1 MAASSFCLRSR
12 EKTAER
18 RLHMENAH
26 LRMGKLKFVR
36 QTRHTITEVSLHM
49 DRLVAERPAEKPVE
63 PRSAVQIHLVSVF
76 GGDQEVGAIAAAI
89 ADEQRFQISLP
100 GGAELF
106 GHLGEKPVMYRTS
119 LQIPGR
125 KRPARHLAA
134 VSQTLFGTTLGAD
147 GQARRTILYDG
158 SSDFVLHR
166 LAVRFGLPALPEW
179 AEWFRAD
186 LDRRGLM
193 EGLLGYNC
201 SPIAIKGTKLRML
214 RILSTGIKRKFIA
227 VPPDVSASL
236 LPLEAA

>member
-1 MAASSFCLRSR
+1 
-12 EKTAER
+12 
-18 RLHMENAH
+18 MENAH

-36 QTRHTITEVSLHM
+36 QTRDTITEVSLHM
-49 DRLVAERPAEKPVE
+49 DRLVAEKPAEKPAE
-63 PRSAVQIHLVSVF
+63 PHSAVQIHLVSVF

-106 GHLGEKPVMYRTS
+106 GFLGEKPVMYRAS

-125 KRPARHLAA
+125 KRPVRHLVA

-147 GQARRTILYDG
+147 GQSRRTILYDG
-158 SSDFVLHR
+158 SPEFVLYR

-179 AEWFRAD
+179 AEWFQAD
-186 LDRRGLM
+186 LDRRVLV
-193 EGLLGYNC
+193 EELLGFNC
-201 SPIAIKGTKLRML
+201 SPVAIKGTKLRML
-214 RILSTGIKRKFIA
+214 RILSTGIKRRLIA
-227 VPPDVSASL
+227 VPPEVSASI